1 MNDKTSHTLSPD
13 HVQVILPPPVIFLGY
28 LVSAVVLQWVVPL
41 PTPWTL
47 PLRILGGVLVMAGLV
62 LGGSAFSEMMKA
74 HTTPDPH
81 QPSTAL
87 VTTGPYRFTRNP
99 IYLGF
104 LLHLSWFYLAGGD
117 SVGAVAQPVLDWDD
131 HPLDHSCRGGLS
143 RREVQGGV
151 SGVSLTRAAVDMTT
165 SLSHYSGLAEH
176 GSSFRCP
183 FQQKAI
189 IYEWTPDST
198 DDR

>member
-62 LGGSAFSEMMKA
+62 LCGSAFSEMMKA

-104 LLHLSWFYLAGGD
+104 LLIYLGFTSLAGTLWGLLL
-117 SVGAVAQPVLDWDD
+117 SPFLIGTITRWIIHAEEAYL
-131 HPLDHSCRGGLS
+131 GGKFKEEYQVYYS
-143 RREVQGGV
+143 RVRQW
-151 SGVSLTRAAVDMTT
+151 
-165 SLSHYSGLAEH
+165 
-176 GSSFRCP
+176 
-183 FQQKAI
+183 I
-189 IYEWTPDST
+189 
-198 DDR
+198 